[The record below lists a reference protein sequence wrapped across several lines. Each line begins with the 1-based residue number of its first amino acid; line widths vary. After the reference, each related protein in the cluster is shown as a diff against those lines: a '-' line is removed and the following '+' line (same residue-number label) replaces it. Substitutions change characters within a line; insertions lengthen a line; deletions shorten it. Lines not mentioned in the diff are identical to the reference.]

1 MKPIITTKLEN
12 NVLILKTSGEI
23 DSWEQITDDIYKEV
37 LKHNT
42 KKIILDHR
50 DLQFPTSILRY
61 VEVVEH
67 YEKNFPM
74 EIHQLKVAVVVKEEY
89 KNVARF
95 WETYCLN
102 RGFRYLAF
110 TSMRDATDWVMI

>member
-42 KKIILDHR
+42 KK
-50 DLQFPTSILRY
+50 
-61 VEVVEH
+61 
-67 YEKNFPM
+67 
-74 EIHQLKVAVVVKEEY
+74 
-89 KNVARF
+89 
-95 WETYCLN
+95 
-102 RGFRYLAF
+102 
-110 TSMRDATDWVMI
+110 

>member
-1 MKPIITTKLEN
+1 MKPIITTNLVN
-12 NVLILKTSGEI
+12 NILILKTSGKI
-23 DSWEQITDDIYKEV
+23 DSWEQITDNIYKEV

-50 DLQFPTSILRY
+50 DLQLPTSILRY

-67 YEKNFPM
+67 YQKNFPM
-74 EIHQLKVAVVVKEEY
+74 EIHQLKVAVVVTEGNKS
-89 KNVARF
+89 VARF

-110 TSMRDATDWVMI
+110 TSMKDATNWVMI